1 MGGDSLTIACTLR
14 KDAMQTTEIQALC
27 DTGAS
32 GYVFLNTRLA
42 SDLCR
47 HFGLKLQQLPHPIY
61 PKGYDGK
68 KGSPITQY
76 LTFIIEIDGR
86 RTYDLPM
93 LVIGLDSH
101 DIIIGRNFFYDLRIC
116 IDVFHRRLR
125 WPKESPPNHRYSRT
139 LATYTR
145 EGIRSVP
152 IDRQAQQDMFRRDR
166 LIDRDDKRRRDGVHI
181 RVLTHELLTE
191 LPKSEV
197 LADTRLSATT
207 HLTEPLAMAAS
218 SVTSRDPPPLMP
230 ATQPPPPPR
239 ESRAASKGKTKVLR
253 TKGATWKRQ
262 NQRDIAQMERELN
275 QPDNYRS
282 TSQNTRKKVRATV
295 QDLPTD
301 G

>member
-1 MGGDSLTIACTLR
+1 VFNLHEVDLGSLMGGDSLTIACTLR

-42 SDLCR
+42 LDLCR
-47 HFGLKLQQLPHPIY
+47 FFGLKLQQLPHPIY

-181 RVLTHELLTE
+181 RVLTHELVTE
-191 LPKSEV
+191 LPKPKSEV
-197 LADTRLSATT
+197 VADTSSGVTTDLSEPPAMCCDKYASLGCSARPATT
-207 HLTEPLAMAAS
+207 PLII
-218 SVTSRDPPPLMP
+218 TLIRITL
-230 ATQPPPPPR
+230 Q
-239 ESRAASKGKTKVLR
+239 L
-253 TKGATWKRQ
+253 
-262 NQRDIAQMERELN
+262 
-275 QPDNYRS
+275 YRLQS
-282 TSQNTRKKVRATV
+282 LLYSAIQGFK
-295 QDLPTD
+295 
-301 G
+301 